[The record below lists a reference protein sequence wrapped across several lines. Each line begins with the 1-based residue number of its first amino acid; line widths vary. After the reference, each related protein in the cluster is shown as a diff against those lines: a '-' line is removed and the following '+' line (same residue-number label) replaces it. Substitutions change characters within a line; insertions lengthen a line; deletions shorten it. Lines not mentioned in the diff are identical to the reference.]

1 MTSKFWQTGY
11 RNGSASAV
19 KEQEQEQEQEKMIE
33 VFVECKDCGLSG
45 VVWRLNL
52 TKDEAENLY
61 FQLRE
66 DLLY

>member
-1 MTSKFWQTGY
+1 MTSKFWTTGY
-11 RNGSASAV
+11 KHGTASAV
-19 KEQEQEQEQEKMIE
+19 KEQEQEKMIE
-33 VFVECKDCGLSG
+33 VFVECKDCGLAG
-45 VVWRLNL
+45 GVWRLNL